1 MAKKSSARKREKE
14 PARRHGTPTW
24 KIAVAIVI
32 VVAVLGA
39 AAFAIYMYLTP
50 LSAQQTASFGTFEA
64 NFNSANRVAI
74 FATAY
79 NGSQLS
85 STVGCATAV
94 IVQIVSSQAH
104 HRDPGTIDY
113 YVVNQTSC
121 VYSGKGLGQPTS
133 NYTTTSLQNCLNVT
147 RTEPTIFINYTQ
159 INTTI
164 IRPDYLYTS
173 GNAAYLAQCGIANQ
187 LG

>member
-1 MAKKSSARKREKE
+1 MAKKVSTKKKEAPKARSNR
-14 PARRHGTPTW
+14 GVM
-24 KIAVAIVI
+24 KIAVAVVVIVI
-32 VVAVLGA
+32 IAA
-39 AAFAIYMYLTP
+39 AAFAIYTYYN
-50 LSAQQTASFGTFEA
+50 SISGQHSASFSTFES
-64 NFNSANRVAI
+64 NFNSAQRVAI

-79 NGSQLS
+79 NGTVLS

-113 YVVNQTSC
+113 YVINQTSC
-121 VYSGKGLGQPTS
+121 VYAAGGLGKPTS

-147 RTEPTIFINYTQ
+147 GTEPTIYINYTAT
-159 INTTI
+159 NSTI
-164 IRPDYLYTS
+164 IRPEYFYTS
-173 GNAAYLAQCGIANQ
+173 GNSAYLAQCGIANE